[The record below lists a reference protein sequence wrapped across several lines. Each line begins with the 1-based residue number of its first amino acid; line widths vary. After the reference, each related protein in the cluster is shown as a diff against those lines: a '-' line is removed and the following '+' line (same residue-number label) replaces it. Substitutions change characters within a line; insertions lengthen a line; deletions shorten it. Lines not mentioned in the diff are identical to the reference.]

1 MFANIVNYYLTSK
14 KNTIFYCLIQLF
26 YLFLYASGDIPDRC
40 LKKLVMALWSLKL
53 RCAAISPI
61 DMSVWVR
68 RLHISLYTKDVACS
82 LMVDPLISFTT
93 RER

>member
-40 LKKLVMALWSLKL
+40 LKKLVMAL
-53 RCAAISPI
+53 
-61 DMSVWVR
+61 
-68 RLHISLYTKDVACS
+68 
-82 LMVDPLISFTT
+82 
-93 RER
+93 